1 MNKGTIF
8 LKNIGIVVY
17 DYLQAES
24 KYVLLPVITSGDALL
39 LMEITSS
46 SSVPLKMTM
55 GCRP

>member
-8 LKNIGIVVY
+8 LKKHRNSCLRLPTSGI
-17 DYLQAES
+17 E
-24 KYVLLPVITSGDALL
+24 VLLPVITSGDALL